1 MDSEEIFEKPEAQH
15 KEASPEVD
23 APVEEVKPLPRK
35 EKKPRKKR
43 TMTDEQREAMLA
55 RLKAGREKSMRNRK
69 EKSAKKKKLEK
80 KRKELQEEYVDKEL
94 EKYTTERKPIK
105 RDTPAVTHETD
116 KPNENT
122 FNYKE
127 NSQKLHN
134 KIDRLEQIILNMN
147 KPKKST
153 SPLVTMNQVNNRV
166 KKKSIPIPKPKPLVS
181 LSTYRPRKWF

>member
-1 MDSEEIFEKPEAQH
+1 MDSEEIFEKPVEEP
-15 KEASPEVD
+15 KEEPKEVV
-23 APVEEVKPLPRK
+23 AEVEEVKPKK
-35 EKKPRKKR
+35 EKKKRKKR

-80 KRKELQEEYVDKEL
+80 KRKELQDEYVDKEL

-116 KPNENT
+116 KPAENT

-134 KIDRLEQIILNMN
+134 KIDRLEKMILNMN
-147 KPKKST
+147 KPKKEKT
-153 SPLVTMNQVNNRV
+153 PLVTMDQVNNRV
-166 KKKSIPIPKPKPLVS
+166 KKKSIPKPKPLVS

>member
-23 APVEEVKPLPRK
+23 APVEEVKPKPKK

-94 EKYTTERKPIK
+94 EKYTTERKPVK
-105 RDTPAVTHETD
+105 RPADTHETD
-116 KPNENT
+116 KPAKN
-122 FNYKE
+122 NYNHKE

-134 KIDRLEQIILNMN
+134 KIDRLEQMILNMN

-153 SPLVTMNQVNNRV
+153 SPLVTMDQVNNRV

>member
-15 KEASPEVD
+15 KEEPKEEV
-23 APVEEVKPLPRK
+23 AEVEEVKPKLKK

-134 KIDRLEQIILNMN
+134 KIDRLEKMILNMN

-153 SPLVTMNQVNNRV
+153 SPLVTMAQVNNRV
-166 KKKSIPIPKPKPLVS
+166 KKKSIPIPVPKPLVS

>member
-15 KEASPEVD
+15 KEEPKEEV
-23 APVEEVKPLPRK
+23 AEVEEVKPKPKK

-80 KRKELQEEYVDKEL
+80 KRKQLQDEYVDKEL

-105 RDTPAVTHETD
+105 RDTPAVIHETD

-134 KIDRLEQIILNMN
+134 KIDRLEKMILNMN
-147 KPKKST
+147 KPKKEKLPS
-153 SPLVTMNQVNNRV
+153 LVTMDQVNNRV
-166 KKKSIPIPKPKPLVS
+166 KKKSIPKPKPLVS

>member
-1 MDSEEIFEKPEAQH
+1 MDSEEIFEKPIDEP

-23 APVEEVKPLPRK
+23 APVEEVKPKPKK

-94 EKYTTERKPIK
+94 EKYTTERKPVK
-105 RDTPAVTHETD
+105 RPADTHEID
-116 KPNENT
+116 KPAKN
-122 FNYKE
+122 NYNHKE

-134 KIDRLEQIILNMN
+134 KIDRLEQMILNMN

-153 SPLVTMNQVNNRV
+153 SPLVTMAQVNNRV
-166 KKKSIPIPKPKPLVS
+166 KKKSIPKPKPKPLVS